1 VSATSGGTTTNGGL
15 LFPAYNQTLTYDL
28 DGNLSFDGIW
38 TYQWDCENRLAAMSM
53 TNVAGV
59 ANSNRLRLEFAY
71 DYQGRRGS
79 KTVKSWNG
87 GTFTNA
93 VTTRF
98 VYDLSAEGAGGW
110 NLVASLDPQSSLLQ
124 AFLWGQD
131 LSGTEDGAGGIG
143 GLVGVFETSN
153 GQISN
158 CHFASYDGNGNVTAL
173 VKASDASVSAR
184 YEYSP
189 FGETLRATG
198 PMAKAN
204 PFRFSTRFADDESGL
219 VYYGCRDYSP
229 PAGRWISRDPLQEA
243 AGGNNLYAFVAN
255 SPIASTDPLGA
266 FTLLDLEMSNGDE
279 EQAQLAV
286 AQRGLTIKARVQ
298 QAVNAQNEGQ
308 ELLSVIMNSSEGD
321 ATELVDLFTQVNNQ
335 GFGAAL
341 RGSRSMRAFG
351 EEWHHLMPKAQE
363 FTRYFGEAKINVD
376 RFRVGLQG
384 MYHQGTEF
392 ALHQGG
398 FGVRGGLWNAAWRQ
412 FFASQG
418 FKNAVGR
425 AARQQAIL
433 DFGARMFQFFIGM

>member
-131 LSGTEDGAGGIG
+131 VSGTEDGAGGIG
-143 GLVGVFETSN
+143 GLVAVCETSG

-158 CHFASYDGNGNVTAL
+158 CHFAAYDGNGNVTAL
-173 VKASDASVSAR
+173 VRASDSLPSAL

-189 FGETLRATG
+189 YGETLRLTG
-198 PMAKAN
+198 PMAKTN
-204 PFRFSTRFADDESGL
+204 PFRFSSKFADPESGL
-219 VYYGCRDYSP
+219 EYYGFRYYDP
-229 PAGRWISRDPLQEA
+229 VLGRWASRDPIAEQ
-243 AGGNNLYAFVAN
+243 GGPNLYAFVSN
-255 SPIASTDPLGA
+255 SPVDAVDPFGHITFIDILIGAAEENGEKAVDAAKGLSITSRIRQVANALNAIESFKEGVLEAKDMLGTDGIEML
-266 FTLLDLEMSNGDE
+266 TKLERFRA
-279 EQAQLAV
+279 EQAQGLKGYKTLRFAETQNHHMFSQAFRKFFNRV
-286 AQRGLTIKARVQ
+286 KVNGKSFNINKFKVRISEVLHQACLHGNAGGPYNQLWETFTSEKGQRIK
-298 QAVNAQNEGQ
+298 
-308 ELLSVIMNSSEGD
+308 SDPFFMI
-321 ATELVDLFTQVNNQ
+321 
-335 GFGAAL
+335 GFG
-341 RGSRSMRAFG
+341 FG
-351 EEWHHLMPKAQE
+351 LLDQ
-363 FTRYFGEAKINVD
+363 
-376 RFRVGLQG
+376 L
-384 MYHQGTEF
+384 
-392 ALHQGG
+392 G
-398 FGVRGGLWNAAWRQ
+398 FGDLMI
-412 FFASQG
+412 
-418 FKNAVGR
+418 K
-425 AARQQAIL
+425 
-433 DFGARMFQFFIGM
+433 